1 MSKNGFAF
9 HMKKNILESNELLK
23 KQVNILFE
31 SALSGG
37 LSNIFSVWLIFTLV
51 SGSQHHTNALI
62 LGLLVTTAI
71 LLRTYITNKYLKSS
85 NPKLYTYLSGYLLLT
100 FYIGSIWG
108 WFLLTQASHSED
120 SIKNMIFLISFGLIA
135 GGVPILSV
143 WLPAYFVFILPQAI
157 AIFIVFISLDDT
169 QHYYLALTFFIFIS
183 VMIAT
188 SINVNRRRK
197 KEIELT
203 SYNEQLIVDLNNEI
217 LIREEVQFQL
227 ENNKRKLENKVE
239 ERTKDLIEI
248 NSNLKKVIRKKEE
261 AEENLQHLAY
271 HDELTGLPNRNL
283 LINRINHSIEAAHRN
298 KQQLGVLFLDLDRFK
313 TINDSLGH
321 IIGDKLIK
329 QVSIRLLGTLRKE
342 DTISRNGGD
351 EFVVVIQRMINSD
364 EAIGIAQKLIE
375 NLTNIFDIESHKI
388 HIGASIGI
396 SIFPNDGSSAL
407 ELLRNA
413 DTAMYNAKK
422 AGGNRLQFYDE
433 SMSNKLRERLEI
445 ETELHTAIIND
456 EFYMEF
462 QPQINSLTGKT
473 VGFEALLRWDNN
485 ELGTV
490 SPVQFIPLLEETGL
504 IYDVG
509 KWVVSYV
516 TKFIATGHIGDTT
529 VAINLSALQCGDL
542 SFVDFIEKEIQ
553 NCGIHSSQLEFEIT
567 ESLLI
572 DDFEKTEMFLNKL
585 HKIGC
590 SIALDDF
597 GTGYTSMS
605 YLTRLPIDCIKVD
618 QTFIRDIDTKPT
630 LVNIVRSIVTMST
643 GLCMKNV
650 FEGIETQA
658 ELDVV
663 KKLNGEIVQGY
674 FYSKPLSIDDIKP
687 WLSKSHEVNLPY
699 LIKK

>member
-1 MSKNGFAF
+1 
-9 HMKKNILESNELLK
+9 MKRKILEVNELLK
-23 KQVNILFE
+23 KQVDILFN

-37 LSNIFSVWLIFTLV
+37 LSNVFSVWLIFTLV
-51 SGSQHHTNALI
+51 YDTKHHVNSLI
-62 LGLLVTTAI
+62 LSIVVTILMLV
-71 LLRTYITNKYLKSS
+71 RTYVTGSYLKSS
-85 NPKLYTYLSGYLLLT
+85 NRNINKYLSGYLLLT
-100 FYIGSIWG
+100 LSIGMAWG
-108 WFLLTQASHSED
+108 WFLLTQSSHSDD
-120 SIKNMIFLISFGLIA
+120 SVKNMIFLISFGLIA
-135 GGVPILSV
+135 GGIPILSV
-143 WLPAYFVFILPQAI
+143 WLPAYYVFVIPQAI
-157 AIFIVFISLDDT
+157 AIFIVFISLDDA

-183 VMIAT
+183 VMIST
-188 SINVNRRRK
+188 SINVNRSRK

-203 SYNEQLIVDLNNEI
+203 FYNEQLIVDLNNEI

-227 ENNKRKLENKVE
+227 ENNKRKLEIKVE
-239 ERTKDLIEI
+239 ERTKDLIDI
-248 NSNLKKVIRKKEE
+248 NSNLEKVISKKEE
-261 AEENLQHLAY
+261 AEESLQHLAY

-283 LINRINHSIEAAHRN
+283 LINRIDHSIEAAHRN

-329 QVSIRLLGTLRKE
+329 QVSIRLLKTLRKE

-375 NLTNIFDIESHKI
+375 NLTSIFDIDSHKI
-388 HIGASIGI
+388 HIGASVGI
-396 SIFPNDGSSAL
+396 SIFPNDGCSAL

-445 ETELHTAIIND
+445 ENELHTAIAND
-456 EFYMEF
+456 EFYMAF
-462 QPQINSLTGKT
+462 QPQVNCLTGKT
-473 VGFEALLRWDNN
+473 VGFEALLRWNN
-485 ELGTV
+485 KELGAV

-509 KWVVSYV
+509 KWVITYV
-516 TKFIATGHIGDTT
+516 TQFIASGHLSNVT
-529 VAINLSALQCGDL
+529 VAINLSALQCGDMK
-542 SFVDFIEKEIQ
+542 FVSFIEKEIK
-553 NCGIHSSQLEFEIT
+553 NTGIDPSQLEFEIT

-572 DDFEKTEMFLNKL
+572 DDFEKTEIFLNKL
-585 HKIGC
+585 HRIGC

-618 QTFIRDIDTKPT
+618 QTFIRDIDTKST
-630 LVNIVRSIVTMST
+630 LVNIVKSIVTMST
-643 GLCMKNV
+643 GLGMKNV

-663 KKLNGEIVQGY
+663 KNLNGEIVQGY
-674 FYSKPLSIDDIKP
+674 LYSKPLDIDDIEQ
-687 WLSKSHEVNLPY
+687 WLTKSHEVNAPY
-699 LIKK
+699 LIKQ